1 MIRHARAQ
9 HVTIELSRAEGL
21 VELTIRDDGVGFDV
35 TKTLDQAAAG
45 GHLGLLGMRERIQN
59 LGGELEIDSGPG
71 RGTRLRI
78 LLPAPEVA
86 PRPEVER

>member
-1 MIRHARAQ
+1 
-9 HVTIELSRAEGL
+9 
-21 VELTIRDDGVGFDV
+21 
-35 TKTLDQAAAG
+35 
-45 GHLGLLGMRERIQN
+45 MRERIQN